1 MSSFLHVFQQGN
13 SEIKLY
19 LDLRSNVRLA
29 QTCKYIQ
36 REMWQYSP
44 ERYFPAIDVAH
55 FDVANLAAAEN
66 ELAADP
72 WLTAPARIPKVVS
85 NSLCRVNF
93 STLKR
98 INMTIPRVQQIPHDC
113 QGPDYMQVIDSF
125 VFFTQALRDARHLEE
140 MYFDM
145 SSVVDFERFVN
156 YPSFRDHL
164 AGCTKLKKLHV
175 VNGRFLRDGQVVHG
189 HSHCSVGF
197 LSALSAALRGRHMTS
212 LEELRIK
219 LGA

>member
-1 MSSFLHVFQQGN
+1 
-13 SEIKLY
+13 
-19 LDLRSNVRLA
+19 
-29 QTCKYIQ
+29 
-36 REMWQYSP
+36 MWQYSP
-44 ERYFPAIDVAH
+44 ERYFPTIDVAH

-98 INMTIPRVQQIPHDC
+98 INMTIPREQQIPLDN
-113 QGPDYMQVIDSF
+113 QRFDFMQVVDSF
-125 VFFTQALRDARHLEE
+125 VFFTQALRDARDLEE

-145 SSVVDFERFVN
+145 SSVVDFERVVN
-156 YPSFRDHL
+156 YPFFRDHL

-189 HSHCSVGF
+189 HSHCSVEF

-219 LGA
+219 LEFENLQKTTSKSFKSLPFAW